1 MLPSDPPDRLLD
13 IETVYLEPEAARTA
27 HGAAILGR
35 FPDAARIEVAS
46 HWRIPDLHGD
56 PARAADWLKVKRG
69 VLVLGVRKTMTVRPN
84 GRSADYIAP
93 GPSTG
98 CAMACAYCYVPR
110 RKGYANPITLLVNT
124 GAMLR
129 AVERHAAK
137 LGPKPKPV
145 QTHPTLWVYDIG
157 ENGDLSVDAYL
168 HPGVREMVEGFA
180 RIPNALA
187 SFATKHV
194 NRDLLHWNH
203 GGHTRIRFGLMPEGM
218 AKRIDIRADPIET
231 RIAAIDDFV
240 RAGYE
245 VHVNFSPVILEDG
258 WRDGYARLL
267 EQLSDGIGARARAQL
282 KAEIIMLTHDRFMH
296 GVNLEWHPK
305 GEDHLWKP
313 EIQETKRN
321 QMGAEAL
328 RYRHGIKGKAV
339 AELKGLIA
347 AKLPE
352 CVVRYAF

>member
-1 MLPSDPPDRLLD
+1 M
-13 IETVYLEPEAARTA
+13 
-27 HGAAILGR
+27 
-35 FPDAARIEVAS
+35 
-46 HWRIPDLHGD
+46 
-56 PARAADWLKVKRG
+56 KRG
-69 VLVLGVRKTMTVRPN
+69 VLVLGIRKTMTIRPN

-124 GAMLR
+124 DAMLR
-129 AVERHAAK
+129 AVGRHAAK
-137 LGPKPKPV
+137 LGVRTEPA

-168 HPGVREMVEGFA
+168 HPGVQETVEGFA

-203 GGHTRIRFGLMPEGM
+203 GGHTRIRFGLMPEAM
-218 AKRIDIRADPIET
+218 AKRVDVRADPIET

-240 RAGYE
+240 HAGYE

-258 WRDGYARLL
+258 WLDGYAGLL
-267 EQLSDGIGARARAQL
+267 DQINDGIGARARAQL
-282 KAEIIMLTHDRFMH
+282 KAEIIMLTHDPFMH
-296 GVNLEWHPK
+296 GVNLQWHPK
-305 GEDHLWKP
+305 GEALLLATGTP
-313 EIQETKRN
+313 GN
-321 QMGAEAL
+321 QAQPDGRRCAPLPARAQGQGGRGFESADRGEAAGVSRAVCVLRRFASAARSESYPSRSAASAASIASSRGAQ
-328 RYRHGIKGKAV
+328 RRRPSPGVTWSSRG
-339 AELKGLIA
+339 
-347 AKLPE
+347 
-352 CVVRYAF
+352 RS